1 MSAHGF
7 IITRGGIIVVDTAVS
22 SAAAASV
29 LSQVGRQIADDAA
42 RLAEAWQ
49 NSKSL
54 NEFVGNTINGDS
66 LGVVKVVGAVAFGT
80 AAAIA
85 VPPLLLGAGAVT
97 AGSLA
102 IGGIAGWV
110 AGEIYGKAF
119 DGAVDF
125 SKNLNINEMRP
136 LPGSIEPKDIQ
147 FPGPLDQPD
156 FSDPEVQR
164 LIEALADAFNN
175 AQNQASPIIL
185 DLDGNG
191 VQTVGLDAGVH
202 FDHNANGF
210 AQQTGWVG
218 QGDGLLAANQAHW
231 RQAA

>member
-1 MSAHGF
+1 MDF
-7 IITRGGIIVVDTAVS
+7 
-22 SAAAASV
+22 
-29 LSQVGRQIADDAA
+29 
-42 RLAEAWQ
+42 
-49 NSKSL
+49 
-54 NEFVGNTINGDS
+54 NTINFLFNPLRRLPTYGGDAHAPTLYDYDKNGLIS
-66 LGVVKVVGAVAFGT
+66 PSNGREVSAQER
-80 AAAIA
+80 AAIDKYNDQRRSLNA
-85 VPPLLLGAGAVT
+85 EQQAALDDYLKKMFPLSWPEDPWF
-97 AGSLA
+97 GSLPPDKSPKP
-102 IGGIAGWV
+102 
-110 AGEIYGKAF
+110 E
-119 DGAVDF
+119 
-125 SKNLNINEMRP
+125 S
-136 LPGSIEPKDIQ
+136 SEPQECQAPTKPAPS
-147 FPGPLDQPD
+147 PGPLDQPD